1 MYQKV
6 YLKEKLLCELVDKS
20 NPSFKELKRMGCIL
34 DKTLKYFT
42 YKFKKATNLG
52 KFDLCLKIHKRLEN
66 FPERPITSN
75 CGDPT
80 EKASEF
86 LDFHLK
92 TIMQNGASC
101 IKDSNDFTSKM
112 KNIDISNNALLV
124 TADVV
129 GFSSGR
135 FNCTQRNFG

>member
-52 KFDLCLKIHKRLEN
+52 KSDLCLKIHKRLEN

-101 IKDSNDFTSKM
+101 IKDSNDFKSKM